1 MLPSN
6 HGVFSGARPARVG
19 IFDHVSLRLGGSQLV
34 VAAMAAQLSND
45 YSVDVVHSGK
55 GYSLA
60 SLAEAFGYDVSR
72 VNERIVPNSLG
83 TFSLPGLTPSY
94 VRERLELDRR
104 LTEPY
109 DLFIYSGHG
118 VPPFCAA
125 RHGMVYC
132 HFPFEWHP
140 SQELSRTEGWDA
152 RSAISRLIRM
162 QSYTALWHWRM
173 RGYRT
178 VIGNSKFTSSWIE
191 KRWKRAA
198 EVIYPP
204 VAVTAT
210 SLPKENTIV
219 SLGRFIVTDGKNH
232 ALQLETFR
240 KFVSMNG
247 RDWRLCLIG
256 FCTDLPQDRAY
267 LDKLK
272 ALAADLPVSFV
283 VNASRD
289 TVWRHLEAAK
299 LYWHAT
305 ALSGESDIS
314 PERMEHFGIATVEAM
329 GVGCVPLV
337 PMSGGQPEI
346 VEHGVSGF
354 LCKDAESLLQH
365 TNCVASS
372 ESLCQNMGQAA
383 RERSA
388 AFRPEIFNQRL
399 SQLAVEL
406 LQGGRSLSQLGANA
420 GRPGVTSVSRG

>member
-1 MLPSN
+1 M
-6 HGVFSGARPARVG
+6 
-19 IFDHVSLRLGGSQLV
+19 
-34 VAAMAAQLSND
+34 VAAMAAQLSED
-45 YSVDVVHSGK
+45 YSVDVIHSGK

-60 SLAEAFGYDVSR
+60 SLAEAFGYDLSR
-72 VNERIVPNSLG
+72 VKERIVPDSLG
-83 TFSLPGLTPSY
+83 TFSLPGLTPGY
-94 VRERLELDRR
+94 VRERREIDRR

-140 SQELSRTEGWDA
+140 SEELSRTEGWAA
-152 RSAISRLIRM
+152 RSALSRWLRT
-162 QSYTALWHWRM
+162 QGYSVLWHWRM

-178 VIGNSKFTSSWIE
+178 VIGNSEFTSSWIQR
-191 KRWKRAA
+191 RWKRSA
-198 EVIYPP
+198 EVLYPP
-204 VAVTAT
+204 VAVKTA
-210 SLPKENTIV
+210 SLPKENIIV

-232 ALQLETFR
+232 GLQLETFR

-256 FCTDLPQDRAY
+256 FCTDLPQDLAY

-272 ALAADLPVSFV
+272 SLAADLPVSFV
-283 VNASRD
+283 VNASRE
-289 TVWRHLEAAK
+289 TVWTYLAKAK

-305 ALSGESDIS
+305 ALGGDSNVP

-329 GVGCVPLV
+329 GAGCVPLV

-346 VEHGVSGF
+346 VEHEKSGF
-354 LCKDAESLLQH
+354 LCRDAESLLQY
-365 TNCVASS
+365 TSRAAGS
-372 ESLCQNMGQAA
+372 ESLCQRMGQAA

-388 AFRPEIFNQRL
+388 AFRPDIFNQRL
-399 SQLAVEL
+399 SQLAVKAL
-406 LQGGRSLSQLGANA
+406 
-420 GRPGVTSVSRG
+420 RPGHSVLPTLGGGPSTQSRRLNSP

>member
-1 MLPSN
+1 MAHPVSTASCQIPLL
-6 HGVFSGARPARVG
+6 RVG

-34 VAAMAAQLSND
+34 VAAMAARLSQH
-45 YSVDVVHSGK
+45 YKVDVIHSGK
-55 GYSLA
+55 GYTVA
-60 SLAEAFGYDVSR
+60 GLAEAFGLDLSR
-72 VNERIVPNSLG
+72 VNERIVSNSLG

-94 VRERLELDRR
+94 MRERLEFDRR

-125 RHGMVYC
+125 RQGMVYC

-140 SQELSRTEGWDA
+140 GQELPRTEGWGA
-152 RSAISRLIRM
+152 RSALSRLVRM
-162 QSYTALWHWRM
+162 QGYTALWHWRM

-178 VIGNSKFTSSWIE
+178 VIGNSKFTSSWI
-191 KRWKRAA
+191 KRRWKHPA
-198 EVIYPP
+198 EVLYPP
-204 VAVTAT
+204 VAVTTT

-256 FCTDLPQDRAY
+256 FCTDLPQDLAY

-272 ALAADLPVSFV
+272 SLAADLPVSFV
-283 VNASRD
+283 VNASRE
-289 TVWRHLEAAK
+289 TLWTYLAKAK

-305 ALSGESDIS
+305 ALGGDSNVP

-329 GVGCVPLV
+329 GAGCVPLV

-346 VEHGVSGF
+346 VEHEKSGF
-354 LCKDAESLLQH
+354 LCRDAESLLQY
-365 TNCVASS
+365 TNRVASS
-372 ESLCQNMGQAA
+372 ESLCQNMGRAA

-388 AFRPEIFNQRL
+388 VFCPEIFNQRL
-399 SQLAVEL
+399 SQLAAEL
-406 LQGGRSLSQLGANA
+406 LHDGRPMSQLGANA
-420 GRPGVTSVSRG
+420 VGSGVTSV